1 MGMGEIGNVNG
12 ENRNEGN
19 GNRNVGNLREE
30 QENVGLCKH
39 GKCEWGMGKDVNGLK
54 GNRGMKK

>member
-1 MGMGEIGNVNG
+1 MREIGNVNG

-19 GNRNVGNLREE
+19 ENKNVRKLREE
-30 QENVGLCKH
+30 QENVGLCEY

-54 GNRGMKK
+54 GNRRMKK